1 MPKYYVKLMTW
12 FEVND
17 EETDP
22 TNGNDRNK
30 IAFMTRD
37 GMLDMGVDKIGET
50 YANNHNIKCNIY
62 HADWTSHGKSA
73 GYKRNITMANN
84 ANALLAFWNGQ
95 SKGTKHMIDIANECN
110 LKVRIVKI

>member
-30 IAFMTRD
+30 IASMTRD
-37 GMLDMGVDKIGET
+37 GMLDMGVDKIGELDF
-50 YANNHNIKCNIY
+50 YAEVSTNLPP
-62 HADWTSHGKSA
+62 S
-73 GYKRNITMANN
+73 YKGMKVDGSWKVGWKPKYGEDMTRHQEGMDKHDKDS
-84 ANALLAFWNGQ
+84 FVNG
-95 SKGTKHMIDIANECN
+95 DDN
-110 LKVRIVKI
+110 VRGES

>member
-30 IAFMTRD
+30 IASMTRD
-37 GMLDMGVDKIGET
+37 GMLDMGVDKIGELDF
-50 YANNHNIKCNIY
+50 YAEVGTNPPP
-62 HADWTSHGKSA
+62 S
-73 GYKRNITMANN
+73 YKGMKVGWKPKYGEDMTRHQEGMDKHDKDS
-84 ANALLAFWNGQ
+84 FVNGDD
-95 SKGTKHMIDIANECN
+95 T
-110 LKVRIVKI
+110 VRGES

>member
-30 IAFMTRD
+30 IASMRACSLHFEE
-37 GMLDMGVDKIGET
+37 G
-50 YANNHNIKCNIY
+50 
-62 HADWTSHGKSA
+62 
-73 GYKRNITMANN
+73 
-84 ANALLAFWNGQ
+84 
-95 SKGTKHMIDIANECN
+95 
-110 LKVRIVKI
+110 

>member
-30 IAFMTRD
+30 IASMTRD
-37 GMLDMGVDKIGET
+37 GMLDMGVDKIGELDF
-50 YANNHNIKCNIY
+50 YAEVGTNPPPSYKGMKVGWKPKY
-62 HADWTSHGKSA
+62 GVEAYSSGKDSFV
-73 GYKRNITMANN
+73 KEDDN
-84 ANALLAFWNGQ
+84 
-95 SKGTKHMIDIANECN
+95 
-110 LKVRIVKI
+110 VRGES